1 MICKVYFRK
10 MQPSP
15 LRKPSAK
22 IGFRKETIT
31 YFVEKSIEK

>member
-22 IGFRKETIT
+22 IGFRKETAIH
-31 YFVEKSIEK
+31 FVEKSVEK